1 MIFTSVLGKIT
12 QNLTFIDFFFVK
24 SRLCLSFPYFFFLSD
39 LEILSVC
46 LRGGAFVIVLVNSKH
61 NTLSGLITVSSH
73 SISEHK
79 FPLVLQLLML
89 WVTVHYR

>member
-1 MIFTSVLGKIT
+1 MIFTPVLGKIT
-12 QNLTFIDFFFVK
+12 QNLTFIDFFLSNLGYV
-24 SRLCLSFPYFFFLSD
+24 LCFPYFFSLSD

-46 LRGGAFVIVLVNSKH
+46 LWGGAFVIVLVNSKH
-61 NTLSGLITVSSH
+61 NTLSDLVIVSSH